1 MKDKDNQAEPD
12 FSFIPEEIRSLV
24 RGLIS
29 EEGMSRMKARNLL
42 VKQGPANLPYFG
54 MLLHTDNR
62 LLRWETAKVIEE
74 IADEA
79 SVPLF
84 LDLLEDSDDDIRWIA
99 AEGLI
104 RIGKKSIRPLLG
116 KLILKG
122 DSFFMKV
129 GAHHILKSLSHGK
142 ERERLMP
149 LLRAL
154 QNYGEFDN
162 LVVVEASQDY
172 AEY

>member
-1 MKDKDNQAEPD
+1 MIDKDNQAEPD

-42 VKQGPANLPYFG
+42 VKQGPANLLYFE

-104 RIGKKSIRPLLG
+104 RIGKKVYS
-116 KLILKG
+116 
-122 DSFFMKV
+122 
-129 GAHHILKSLSHGK
+129 A
-142 ERERLMP
+142 
-149 LLRAL
+149 
-154 QNYGEFDN
+154 
-162 LVVVEASQDY
+162 ASRKAYSQRGFLFY
-172 AEY
+172 ESRCASYTEIP